1 VGTEPQRQP
10 WIGAIGLSAELAR
23 AIAADLPDYRVQ
35 RLAPSLRGDGG
46 WAVRGSRPALVLVDG
61 TVGHARAEREAV
73 WRCWGPDLPVVEVS
87 RATPIARVWL
97 SPGRGERVEVVEL
110 GPGFL
115 VPYLPPRPTSEGRSA
130 RPSNRST
137 APADRT
143 RWWRLRI
150 SFAVR
155 LATSAAAL
163 WTVTALDRRLGVAVL
178 CSVAAMLLAALL
190 RRRARL
196 PSRG

>member
-1 VGTEPQRQP
+1 MGTEPQRQP
-10 WIGAIGLSAELAR
+10 WIGAIGLPAELAR
-23 AIAADLPDYRVQ
+23 AIAADLPDYRVR
-35 RLAPSLRGDGG
+35 RLPPLLHGAGG
-46 WAVRGSRPALVLVDG
+46 WAVQGSRPALVLVDDA
-61 TVGHARAEREAV
+61 VGNARAEREAV
-73 WRCWGPDLPVVEVS
+73 WRCWGPDPPVPVVEVS

-97 SPGRGERVEVVEL
+97 SPGRVEVVEL

-115 VPYLPPRPTSEGRSA
+115 VPYLPPRPLSEGLNAQPSD
-130 RPSNRST
+130 RPT

-143 RWWRLRI
+143 RWWRRGT
-150 SFAVR
+150 SFPVR
-155 LATSAAAL
+155 LATYAAAL

-178 CSVAAMLLAALL
+178 CSVVAMLLAALL